1 MHFLKSSGKTGQVL
15 CLERGSPET
24 ECLEY
29 RWRPWSTVFSMFA
42 VFACGYL
49 NTTFKVAPRSVE
61 KPLGRVTDDR
71 EVRRNTAATAPIFSA
86 ATWTD
91 GRLFVVVS
99 FCPLEQQVGQI
110 RTVQADGQN
119 KRLKTGVKTV
129 AHSVAQNAAKPAQTT
144 PNLSSTLYCKWL
156 ICIRREYYLSD
167 FKTGGCALDLR

>member
-1 MHFLKSSGKTGQVL
+1 MSNSSYPIQADLIAICAFSEELRKNGQVL

-29 RWRPWSTVFSMFA
+29 RWRPGSTVFSTFA

-91 GRLFVVVS
+91 GRLFAVVS
-99 FCPLEQQVGQI
+99 FA
-110 RTVQADGQN
+110 RSRN
-119 KRLKTGVKTV
+119 RLDEYTRCRPTVKT
-129 AHSVAQNAAKPAQTT
+129 N
-144 PNLSSTLYCKWL
+144 
-156 ICIRREYYLSD
+156 
-167 FKTGGCALDLR
+167 G